1 MRKAWANAA
10 KLASEKSVAWA
21 TLWIK
26 FPVLIVME
34 GRPSVRRRHFDR
46 GLRGVDLEVK
56 TRG

>member
-1 MRKAWANAA
+1 LVASAMRKAWANAA

-34 GRPSVRRRHFDR
+34 GRPSAPAPTF
-46 GLRGVDLEVK
+46 
-56 TRG
+56 